1 VRGSILARRSSAYRD
16 PDGDKPPLWGLGLLP
31 IVSSPVGLMHD
42 GRARSAEE
50 AILWHGG
57 EADGSRQRFMALPRT
72 KREALLQFLSTL

>member
-1 VRGSILARRSSAYRD
+1 
-16 PDGDKPPLWGLGLLP
+16 LLP